1 MKNGLIFDIKRYA
14 IHDGQGIRTTVF
26 LKGCPMQCW
35 WCHNPE
41 GQSSKSELTFIENRC
56 IKDCHECL
64 NSCQKEALSF
74 VNNQISINREEC
86 NLCGD
91 CTDVCPTEALEIIGR
106 KISIEEVIE
115 EIEKDVVFY
124 DESSGGVTFSGGEP
138 LIQPDFLDALLEE
151 CKKRGIHTTLDTSG
165 YASFKVLEKI
175 RKKVDIFMY
184 DVKMMHEGKHKK
196 FTGVSNKLIL
206 ENLRKLS
213 EKVSNIIIRIPIIPG
228 INDNEENITQTAKF
242 ISTLQGIQYISL
254 LPYHKVGKQKYKR
267 LNRTYLQD
275 KTPSPTYEK
284 IEKIK
289 KELEH
294 TGFVVK
300 TGD

>member
-14 IHDGQGIRTTVF
+14 IHDGPGIRTTVF
-26 LKGCPMQCW
+26 FKGCPMQCR

-41 GQSSKSELTFIENRC
+41 GQSSKPELTFIENRC

-64 NSCQKEALSF
+64 SSCQRGALSL

-91 CTDVCPTEALEIIGR
+91 CPDVCATQALEIIGR

-115 EIEKDVVFY
+115 EILKDVVFY

-138 LIQPDFLDALLEE
+138 LIQPDFLNALLEE
-151 CKKRGIHTTLDTSG
+151 CEKRSIHTTLDTSG

-175 RKKVDIFMY
+175 RDKVDLFLY
-184 DVKMMHEGKHKK
+184 DLKMMNEGKHEK

-213 EKVSNIIIRIPIIPG
+213 EKVSNIVIRIPIIPG
-228 INDNEENITQTAKF
+228 INDNEENINKTVKF
-242 ISTLQGIQYISL
+242 ISMLQGIRYISL
-254 LPYHKVGKQKYKR
+254 LPYHKVGRQKYKR
-267 LNRTYLQD
+267 LNRTYLQV
-275 KTPSPTYEK
+275 KTQSPTYEK

-289 KELEH
+289 KKLENA
-294 TGFVVK
+294 GFIVK